1 MRRVGVF
8 GGSFSPPH
16 IGHVAAARQ
25 FLTAC
30 TLDRL
35 LIVPTALPPHKET
48 RNLPCGEHR
57 LALCR
62 LAFGELPKTEI
73 CDIEI
78 RRGGKSYTYLTLR
91 ELSCPDTEL
100 FFLCGADMLFSLDRW
115 MQPSE
120 LFSLA
125 HFVAVLR
132 SDDPLEKARMLA
144 QRDALTLRFGA
155 KISLLFGDPITLSST
170 EIRAALAEGR
180 DASFALSPSVT
191 EYIERWKLYR

>member
-1 MRRVGVF
+1 MRRVGIF

-16 IGHVAAARQ
+16 IGHVAAARR
-25 FLTAC
+25 FLSASA
-30 TLDRL
+30 LDRL

-48 RNLPCGEHR
+48 RDLPSGEHR

-73 CDIEI
+73 SDIEI

-115 MQPSE
+115 MRPSE

-144 QRDALTLRFGA
+144 QRDALAQRFGA
-155 KISLLFGDPITLSST
+155 KISLLFEDPITISST
-170 EIRAALAEGR
+170 EVRAALAEGR